1 MGKFSIIK
9 TKIKETLAEA
19 VAHIAATKVIFIS
32 TFIAFV
38 FACVDVCSLYEY
50 GKNVSVWEDLYL
62 AFFMAAVFAMPAT
75 LLTQK
80 FTALKKYLIQSGVA
94 VAGALLGF
102 FSHRGFGNSVYSSL
116 YYYGILFAAVL
127 ITLYLFIPKGNSRT
141 YFSLVFK
148 HALFCSFMTLVFMGG
163 LLLLVYAVQNLILN
177 TDNNDVYECSCFF
190 CAFIFG
196 VNTFT
201 YYLFNRRE
209 DESSGK
215 AFKVITLYILF
226 PVFAVLILILY
237 IYLLKALFLFKL
249 PNGQINW
256 FVSFASCFYIV
267 FYFILR
273 EYDELPVIKFF
284 YKFGAF
290 VFIPLIF
297 MGGLLLLV
305 YAVQN
310 LILNTDNND
319 VYECSCFFCAFIFG
333 VNTFTYYLFNRR
345 EDESSGK
352 AFKVITLY
360 ILFPVF
366 AVLILIL
373 YIYLLKALFL
383 FKLPNGQ
390 INWFV
395 SFASCFYIVFYFILR
410 EYDELPVIKF
420 FYKFGAFVF
429 IPLILIQIYAYFIRV
444 NAYGFTGYRYSSL
457 LFIIF
462 SIITITLTF
471 IKKGKYVNWAI
482 IALTAIVLYDSVTPF
497 NLINMAHKSQFSRMV
512 KVMNKYDIYDEETDT
527 LKLYDPDALEA
538 AISDDDRAA
547 LYSAYR
553 YILWTSDLPQPE
565 WATKVEYDEDG
576 QRHTEYLYFEE
587 VFGIKTTR
595 ADEKILE
602 FEKSFY
608 DKILNIEPYKE
619 FSEIKDSKWSSEYKD
634 GDYIEYLREM
644 PEIVFYSKTG
654 KKYCLEEFFFTINQN
669 VSEDE
674 PLWYIPDDEIAFCFK
689 RIEYK
694 YNTERKLFKNYYYN
708 GYVFY
713 K

>member
-1 MGKFSIIK
+1 MSKILNIK
-9 TKIKETLAEA
+9 TKIKEALSEA
-19 VAHIAATKVIFIS
+19 VAHIAATKVIFIAS
-32 TFIAFV
+32 FITFV
-38 FACVDVCSLYEY
+38 LCSVNACVYKAPVVL
-50 GKNVSVWEDLYL
+50 GNLYL
-62 AFFMAAVFAMPAT
+62 AFLMAAFFAMPAT

-80 FTALKKYLIQSGVA
+80 LPVLKKYLIQSGAA
-94 VAGALLGF
+94 VAGFVLGF
-102 FSHRGFGNSVYSSL
+102 FAHRGFGNSVYNEL
-116 YYYGILFAAVL
+116 YYFGILCAITL

-148 HALFCSFMTLVFMGG
+148 HALFCTFMTLILMGG
-163 LLLLVYAVQNLILN
+163 LCLLIYAVQNLILN
-177 TDNNDVYECSCFF
+177 TSDSDVYECCAYF
-190 CAFIFG
+190 CIFVFG

-290 VFIPLIF
+290 AFIPLI
-297 MGGLLLLV
+297 V
-305 YAVQN
+305 
-310 LILNTDNND
+310 
-319 VYECSCFFCAFIFG
+319 
-333 VNTFTYYLFNRR
+333 
-345 EDESSGK
+345 
-352 AFKVITLY
+352 
-360 ILFPVF
+360 
-366 AVLILIL
+366 
-373 YIYLLKALFL
+373 
-383 FKLPNGQ
+383 
-390 INWFV
+390 
-395 SFASCFYIVFYFILR
+395 
-410 EYDELPVIKF
+410 
-420 FYKFGAFVF
+420 
-429 IPLILIQIYAYFIRV
+429 IQIYAYFIRV

-482 IALTAIVLYDSVTPF
+482 IALTVIVLYDSVTPF

-512 KVMNKYDIYDEETDT
+512 KVMNKYDIYDEATDT
-527 LKLYDPDALEA
+527 LKLYDPDSLEA
-538 AISDDDRAA
+538 AISDEDRDA

-553 YILWTSDLPQPE
+553 YIMYTSHLPQPE
-565 WATKVEYDEDG
+565 WAVEEESVDG
-576 QRHTEYLYFEE
+576 IKHTSYLMFEE
-587 VFGIKTTR
+587 VFGIRSKR
-595 ADEKILE
+595 ADENILE

-619 FSEIKDSKWSSEYKD
+619 FSEITDSKWSSEYKD
-634 GDYIEYLREM
+634 GDYVEYSREI
-644 PEIVFYSKTG
+644 PVIAFYSKTG
-654 KKYCLEEFFFTINQN
+654 KKYCLEEFFFTIDQN

-694 YNTERKLFKNYYYN
+694 YNTERKLFKSYYYN

>member
-1 MGKFSIIK
+1 MGKILNIK
-9 TKIKETLAEA
+9 TKIKEALSEA

-38 FACVDVCSLYEY
+38 FACVDVCRPYEY
-50 GKNVSVWEDLYL
+50 GRNVSVWEDLYL
-62 AFFMAAVFAMPAT
+62 AFFMAAVFAMSAT

-116 YYYGILFAAVL
+116 YYYGILFAVVL

-177 TDNNDVYECSCFF
+177 TDNTDVYGCCVYF
-190 CAFIFG
+190 CIFVFG

-226 PVFAVLILILY
+226 PIFAVLILILY
-237 IYLLKALFLFKL
+237 IYLLKALFLL
-249 PNGQINW
+249 
-256 FVSFASCFYIV
+256 
-267 FYFILR
+267 
-273 EYDELPVIKFF
+273 
-284 YKFGAF
+284 
-290 VFIPLIF
+290 
-297 MGGLLLLV
+297 
-305 YAVQN
+305 
-310 LILNTDNND
+310 
-319 VYECSCFFCAFIFG
+319 
-333 VNTFTYYLFNRR
+333 
-345 EDESSGK
+345 
-352 AFKVITLY
+352 
-360 ILFPVF
+360 
-366 AVLILIL
+366 
-373 YIYLLKALFL
+373 
-383 FKLPNGQ
+383 KLPNGQ

-462 SIITITLTF
+462 SIITIVLTF

-512 KVMNKYDIYDEETDT
+512 MVMNKYDIYDEETDT

-576 QRHTEYLYFEE
+576 QKHTEYLYFEE

-634 GDYIEYLREM
+634 GDYIEYSREM

-654 KKYCLEEFFFTINQN
+654 RKYCLEDFFFTIDQN
-669 VSEDE
+669 VSKNE

>member
-1 MGKFSIIK
+1 MSKILNIK
-9 TKIKETLAEA
+9 TKIKEALSEA
-19 VAHIAATKVIFIS
+19 VAHIAATKVIFIAS
-32 TFIAFV
+32 FITFVLASV
-38 FACVDVCSLYEY
+38 NTCVYKAPAVL
-50 GKNVSVWEDLYL
+50 GDLYL
-62 AFFMAAVFAMPAT
+62 AFLMAAFFAMPAT

-80 FTALKKYLIQSGVA
+80 LPALKKYLIQSGVA
-94 VAGALLGF
+94 VAGFVLGF
-102 FSHRGFGNSVYSSL
+102 FAHRGFGNSVYNEL
-116 YYYGILFAAVL
+116 YYFGILCAITL
-127 ITLYLFIPKGNSRT
+127 ITLYIFIPKGNSRT

-148 HALFCSFMTLVFMGG
+148 HALFCTFMTLILMGG
-163 LLLLVYAVQNLILN
+163 LCLLIYAVQNLILN
-177 TDNNDVYECSCFF
+177 TSDSDVYECCVYF
-190 CAFIFG
+190 CSFVFG

-226 PVFAVLILILY
+226 PVFAL
-237 IYLLKALFLFKL
+237 
-249 PNGQINW
+249 
-256 FVSFASCFYIV
+256 
-267 FYFILR
+267 
-273 EYDELPVIKFF
+273 
-284 YKFGAF
+284 
-290 VFIPLIF
+290 
-297 MGGLLLLV
+297 
-305 YAVQN
+305 
-310 LILNTDNND
+310 
-319 VYECSCFFCAFIFG
+319 
-333 VNTFTYYLFNRR
+333 
-345 EDESSGK
+345 
-352 AFKVITLY
+352 
-360 ILFPVF
+360 
-366 AVLILIL
+366 LILIL

-482 IALTAIVLYDSVTPF
+482 IALTVIVLYDSVTPF

-512 KVMNKYDIYDEETDT
+512 KVMNKYDIYDEATDT
-527 LKLYDPDALEA
+527 LKLYDPDSLEA
-538 AISDDDRAA
+538 AISDEDRDA
-547 LYSAYR
+547 LVSSFH
-553 YILWTSDLPQPE
+553 YIMWTSHLPQPE
-565 WATKVEYDEDG
+565 WAIRVEYNEDG
-576 QRHTEYLYFEE
+576 IKSTTYLMFDE
-587 VFGIKTTR
+587 VFGIKAKR
-595 ADEKILE
+595 SDEKMLSLDKT
-602 FEKSFY
+602 FESNTIK
-608 DKILNIEPYKE
+608 NIEAYKE
-619 FSEIKDSKWSSEYKD
+619 FVEISENKWSSEYKD
-634 GDYIEYLREM
+634 GDYVEYSREIPVIE
-644 PEIVFYSKTG
+644 FYSKTG
-654 KKYCLEEFFFTINQN
+654 KKYCLEDFFFTIDQN
-669 VSEDE
+669 VSKNE

-694 YNTERKLFKNYYYN
+694 YNTERKLFKSYYYN

>member
-9 TKIKETLAEA
+9 TKIKEALSEA

-38 FACVDVCSLYEY
+38 FACVDVCRLYEY
-50 GKNVSVWEDLYL
+50 GRNVSVWEDLYL
-62 AFFMAAVFAMPAT
+62 AFFMAAVFAMSAT

-148 HALFCSFMTLVFMGG
+148 HALFCSFMT
-163 LLLLVYAVQNLILN
+163 
-177 TDNNDVYECSCFF
+177 
-190 CAFIFG
+190 
-196 VNTFT
+196 
-201 YYLFNRRE
+201 
-209 DESSGK
+209 
-215 AFKVITLYILF
+215 
-226 PVFAVLILILY
+226 
-237 IYLLKALFLFKL
+237 
-249 PNGQINW
+249 
-256 FVSFASCFYIV
+256 
-267 FYFILR
+267 
-273 EYDELPVIKFF
+273 
-284 YKFGAF
+284 
-290 VFIPLIF
+290 LIF

-576 QRHTEYLYFEE
+576 QKHTEYLYFEE

-595 ADEKILE
+595 ADENIFE

-619 FSEIKDSKWSSEYKD
+619 FSEITDSKWSSEYKN
-634 GDYIEYLREM
+634 GEYVEYSREM

-654 KKYCLEEFFFTINQN
+654 KKYCLEEFFFTIDQN

-674 PLWYIPDDEIAFCFK
+674 PLWYMPDDEIAFCFE

-694 YNTERKLFKNYYYN
+694 YNTEKKLFRSYHYN

>member
-32 TFIAFV
+32 TLIAFV
-38 FACVDVCSLYEY
+38 FACVDVCRPYEY

-62 AFFMAAVFAMPAT
+62 AFFMAAVFAMSAT

-80 FTALKKYLIQSGVA
+80 FTALKKYLIQGGVA

-116 YYYGILFAAVL
+116 YYYGILCAAVL

-201 YYLFNRRE
+201 YYLFH
-209 DESSGK
+209 
-215 AFKVITLYILF
+215 
-226 PVFAVLILILY
+226 
-237 IYLLKALFLFKL
+237 
-249 PNGQINW
+249 
-256 FVSFASCFYIV
+256 
-267 FYFILR
+267 
-273 EYDELPVIKFF
+273 
-284 YKFGAF
+284 
-290 VFIPLIF
+290 
-297 MGGLLLLV
+297 
-305 YAVQN
+305 
-310 LILNTDNND
+310 
-319 VYECSCFFCAFIFG
+319 
-333 VNTFTYYLFNRR
+333 RR

-547 LYSAYR
+547 LYSAYK
-553 YILWTSDLPQPE
+553 YILWTSHLPHPE

-576 QRHTEYLYFEE
+576 QKHTKYLYFEE

-602 FEKSFY
+602 F
-608 DKILNIEPYKE
+608 DKLFESKKIKNIEAYKE
-619 FSEIKDSKWSSEYKD
+619 FVEITDSKWSSGSKNGEYV
-634 GDYIEYLREM
+634 EYLKEM
-644 PEIVFYSKTG
+644 PEIAFYSKTG
-654 KKYCLEEFFFTINQN
+654 KKYCLEDFFFTIDQN

-674 PLWYIPDDEIAFCFK
+674 PLWYMPDDEIAFCFE

-694 YNTERKLFKNYYYN
+694 YNTEKKLFRSYHYN

>member
-201 YYLFNRRE
+201 YYLFH
-209 DESSGK
+209 
-215 AFKVITLYILF
+215 
-226 PVFAVLILILY
+226 
-237 IYLLKALFLFKL
+237 
-249 PNGQINW
+249 
-256 FVSFASCFYIV
+256 
-267 FYFILR
+267 
-273 EYDELPVIKFF
+273 
-284 YKFGAF
+284 
-290 VFIPLIF
+290 
-297 MGGLLLLV
+297 
-305 YAVQN
+305 
-310 LILNTDNND
+310 
-319 VYECSCFFCAFIFG
+319 
-333 VNTFTYYLFNRR
+333 RR

-547 LYSAYR
+547 LYSAYK

-576 QRHTEYLYFEE
+576 QKHTEYLYFEE

-619 FSEIKDSKWSSEYKD
+619 FSEIKDSKWSSEYKN
-634 GDYIEYLREM
+634 GEYVEYSREM

-654 KKYCLEEFFFTINQN
+654 KKYCLEEFFFTIDQN
-669 VSEDE
+669 VSEDD